1 MVLVKILKRRD
12 ASSVLVAIVLA
23 MIITQPLTS
32 MTGKLASKISGLGG
46 NNGYG
51 YGPGTGWKSE
61 YLFPIVW
68 AAVQI
73 IVLEILAWV
82 YVWASSPV
90 TRVSR
95 KRR

>member
-1 MVLVKILKRRD
+1 
-12 ASSVLVAIVLA
+12 
-23 MIITQPLTS
+23 
-32 MTGKLASKISGLGG
+32 
-46 NNGYG
+46 
-51 YGPGTGWKSE
+51 
-61 YLFPIVW
+61 VW

-73 IVLEILAWV
+73 IVLEILAWI